1 MFLVELSHKTICQ
14 EIEDIKQQKKKTK
27 QALDESQINLRADS
41 AKLLEHI
48 ERDTS
53 KTEEQHKAAEEAT
66 KERKAVE
73 KNLSALKGD
82 ITNITGEIEKNR
94 EILEEYKKHKTF
106 L

>member
-1 MFLVELSHKTICQ
+1 M
-14 EIEDIKQQKKKTK
+14 
-27 QALDESQINLRADS
+27 
-41 AKLLEHI
+41 EHI

-82 ITNITGEIEKNR
+82 ITNIAGEIEKNR

-106 L
+106 LQKIYWADKPNGEKFMR